1 MAELDV
7 ITSMLDDLFA
17 GQSISTALGIGR
29 QLTQNPQ
36 AASHLAVQWDYFNV
50 NDILNLPFTQRYD
63 FALLDLTGPDM
74 AMLEQAL
81 ILQVLVKLR
90 DLLARHIVIIGQRS
104 HEQLLRSLGFTQL
117 LQEIV
122 PDSPIRLWQ
131 FNILA
136 YKDVP
141 DWLNSKYWANPQNW
155 DKYRW

>member
-17 GQSISTALGIGR
+17 GQSISTALGIGL
-29 QLTQNPQ
+29 QLVQNAQ
-36 AASHLAVQWDYFNV
+36 AASHLAVQWNYFNV
-50 NDILNLPFTQRYD
+50 NEILNLPFTQRYD
-63 FALLDLTGPDM
+63 FALLDLTGPDV
-74 AMLEQAL
+74 AMLEQGL
-81 ILQVLVKLR
+81 ILQMLVKLR
-90 DLLARHIVIIGQRS
+90 DLLARHIVVIGLLS

-117 LQEIV
+117 LQEIE
-122 PDSPIRLWQ
+122 PDSHIRLWQ

-136 YKDVP
+136 YKEVP